1 LTGSAGLASGSLH
14 DLVNAPAVA
23 FSIGASLLQPIFNAG
38 RLRAQVDIASSRER
52 ELVQSYRKAILA
64 ALADVENALA
74 ARSRLGAQ
82 ELLLTQSLQQ
92 ATRALRL
99 AEVRYREGADD
110 LIVLLDAQRTLF
122 LTQDQVAQIRQ
133 SRLQATLDLFKALGG
148 GWQAPTQ

>member
-1 LTGSAGLASGSLH
+1 
-14 DLVNAPAVA
+14 
-23 FSIGASLLQPIFNAG
+23 
-38 RLRAQVDIASSRER
+38 
-52 ELVQSYRKAILA
+52 
-64 ALADVENALA
+64 
-74 ARSRLGAQ
+74 LGAQ

-148 GWQAPTQ
+148 GWHAPTE